1 MDSLRERLHTGVS
14 EESAALIIN
23 ARRSTTNAHCE
34 SAWCK
39 WHSWC
44 YQRQVDPI
52 KCSVNKIL
60 QFPTECFNMGY
71 EHSAIAGFSSAISA
85 YHDPIK
91 GIPIGKEL
99 WISALLAGV
108 YIRPPQPGYTF
119 IWDVKKVID
128 FLTILHS
135 THELKLEDLIIKL
148 TMLLA
153 DSSKSIRNWLS

>member
-1 MDSLRERLHTGVS
+1 MDSLRERLHAGVS

-23 ARRSTTNAHCE
+23 ARRSGTNAHYE

-44 YQRQVDPI
+44 SQRQVDPI

-60 QFPTECFNMGY
+60 QFLTECFNMGY
-71 EHSAIAGFSSAISA
+71 EHSTIAGFSSAISA
-85 YHDPIK
+85 YHDPIM

-99 WISALLAGV
+99 WISALLVGV
-108 YIRPPQPGYTF
+108 YIRPPQPGYRF

-128 FLTILHS
+128 FLAFLHS
-135 THELKLEDLIIKL
+135 AHELKLEDLIIKL

>member
-1 MDSLRERLHTGVS
+1 MDSLRERLNAEVS

-23 ARRSTTNAHCE
+23 ARRSGTNAHYE

-60 QFPTECFNMGY
+60 QFLTECFNMGY
-71 EHSAIAGFSSAISA
+71 EHSTIAGFSSAISA

-99 WISALLAGV
+99 GISALLADV
-108 YIRPPQPGYTF
+108 YIRPPQPGVHIY
-119 IWDVKKVID
+119 
-128 FLTILHS
+128 LGCQES
-135 THELKLEDLIIKL
+135 Y
-148 TMLLA
+148 
-153 DSSKSIRNWLS
+153 